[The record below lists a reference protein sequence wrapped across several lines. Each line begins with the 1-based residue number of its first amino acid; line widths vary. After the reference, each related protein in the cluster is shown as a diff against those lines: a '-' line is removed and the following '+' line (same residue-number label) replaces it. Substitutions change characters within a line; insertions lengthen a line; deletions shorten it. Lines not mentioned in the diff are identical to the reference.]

1 MSAGIL
7 SFCVFIFTAFL
18 GYFSSNFAFLL
29 RSVLNLMNRAFFD
42 LLLFW
47 QTSDPDFSLNFK
59 NEYLPAPAILSI
71 KFLAGYIYASFL
83 ANLASKFILLH
94 S

>member
-7 SFCVFIFTAFL
+7 SFCVFTAFL

-47 QTSDPDFSLNFK
+47 QTSDPDFSLDF
-59 NEYLPAPAILSI
+59 
-71 KFLAGYIYASFL
+71 
-83 ANLASKFILLH
+83 
-94 S
+94 